1 MEPERVSSLRN
12 YLSLYGDSIH
22 RGENKLHA
30 VLNNEITDR
39 KWLRMRQKEYNIMFA
54 TFDRTSADIKHEK

>member
-1 MEPERVSSLRN
+1 MERERVSSLRN

-22 RGENKLHA
+22 RGENKLPA

-39 KWLRMRQKEYNIMFA
+39 KWPRMRQKEYSIIFA
-54 TFDRTSADIKHEK
+54 TFDRTSTDVKHGK

>member
-1 MEPERVSSLRN
+1 MERERVSSLRN

-22 RGENKLHA
+22 RRENKLPA

-39 KWLRMRQKEYNIMFA
+39 KWRQKEYSIIFA
-54 TFDRTSADIKHEK
+54 TFDRTSTDVKHEK